1 VTAIGKVV
9 NLAMHKTKS
18 SNIDKYTTS
27 DGYAYLTKRMVVAT
41 AKAAGRRAAK
51 KAMEVMGYVV
61 VSEDGWVVKKFKDGR
76 VEKMSK
82 LL

>member
-1 VTAIGKVV
+1 MPAIGKVV
-9 NLAMHKTKS
+9 NLAMRKNKS

-51 KAMEVMGYVV
+51 NAMEVMGYVV
-61 VSEDGWVVKKFKDGR
+61 VSEGGWVVKKFKDGR
-76 VEKMSK
+76 VEKLSK
-82 LL
+82 LV